1 MRITLFRDDGSILA
15 RNFDVSD
22 LEENRTQINP
32 AMFRLI
38 DGVESRTGLTGG
50 QETPDS
56 FNEMWAVERS
66 SYLPIGI
73 MASLPRELILREWE
87 NQAIRFVIIGGTLS
101 AILILLT
108 LILARLVRQ
117 LEQTRNSALAAAGAK
132 SRFVA
137 SVSHEL
143 RTPMNAIIGGAHQ
156 LLQTKLTPDAERYVQ
171 MVSSSAQQL
180 TVLINDILD
189 FSYFESRDF
198 RIEKAPF
205 EPRNMAHNAME
216 MTRALVPNSK
226 LELIYKID
234 EKVPP
239 FIIGDSSRI
248 KQVILNLLSNA
259 VKYTEKGQVELRIS
273 YVRGK
278 ENLLILQVHDTGP
291 GISPEDQT
299 RIFEPFERTNAAR
312 KRPGTGLGLTIS
324 KKLVEAMKGTISLTS
339 TLGQG
344 ACFTIELPAPPASAF
359 EANIDA
365 TKPPVDFSKILRILV
380 AEDVAPSRVLLTVM
394 LTNLGHNVT
403 AVENGLEALQIASE
417 MPFDLILMDLQMPEM
432 DGVTATQ
439 RIRASKGP
447 NRHTRILAVSANADV
462 DGPNGLAAAGFDDAL
477 LKPIKPERLRFLLN
491 EIVAQI

>member
-1 MRITLFRDDGSILA
+1 
-15 RNFDVSD
+15 
-22 LEENRTQINP
+22 
-32 AMFRLI
+32 
-38 DGVESRTGLTGG
+38 
-50 QETPDS
+50 
-56 FNEMWAVERS
+56 
-66 SYLPIGI
+66 
-73 MASLPRELILREWE
+73 
-87 NQAIRFVIIGGTLS
+87 
-101 AILILLT
+101 
-108 LILARLVRQ
+108 
-117 LEQTRNSALAAAGAK
+117 
-132 SRFVA
+132 
-137 SVSHEL
+137 
-143 RTPMNAIIGGAHQ
+143 
-156 LLQTKLTPDAERYVQ
+156 
-171 MVSSSAQQL
+171 
-180 TVLINDILD
+180 
-189 FSYFESRDF
+189 
-198 RIEKAPF
+198 
-205 EPRNMAHNAME
+205 ME

-226 LELIYKID
+226 LELIYKVD

-259 VKYTEKGQVELRIS
+259 VKYTERGQVELRIS
-273 YVRGK
+273 YMRGK

-359 EANIDA
+359 EAKIDA